1 MYAHKMKIMNELD
14 LFDIHK
20 FGNNKHKGV
29 LCEFKVLNSKNY
41 SNLIIILL
49 VDDIK
54 FWMNFYVF

>member
-1 MYAHKMKIMNELD
+1 MKIMNELD

-20 FGNNKHKGV
+20 FGNNKKKGV
-29 LCEFKVLNSKNY
+29 LCEFKVLNPKNY